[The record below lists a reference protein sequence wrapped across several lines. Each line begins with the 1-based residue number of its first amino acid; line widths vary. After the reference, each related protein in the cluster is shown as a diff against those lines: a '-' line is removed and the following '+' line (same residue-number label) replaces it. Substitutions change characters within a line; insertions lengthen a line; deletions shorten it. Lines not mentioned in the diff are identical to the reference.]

1 MYKRCKKNILM
12 FILVKVG
19 LFNLKW
25 SLYILTTF
33 IYSFI
38 QEQKHTIFCVCTGM
52 QNWFSFIYCFIHI
65 WVFSSLLFFSYSSD
79 LMNCDFE
86 SSSWQTDSGCGLVQ
100 SYSDNFQWSWR
111 SGSTPSSSTGPSS
124 ASKGSYYL
132 YIETSS
138 TSLNARAVLMS
149 SYLNTSNTIYFLIR
163 NQFWNWWL
171 IKIFDACSFMLSL
184 NLFVW
189 CFI

>member
-1 MYKRCKKNILM
+1 MVTIYPNNFYLQFYTRAKTHNILCM
-12 FILVKVG
+12 YWYAKLIQFYL
-19 LFNLKW
+19 L
-25 SLYILTTF
+25 LYTYMGFQFFT
-33 IYSFI
+33 
-38 QEQKHTIFCVCTGM
+38 
-52 QNWFSFIYCFIHI
+52 
-65 WVFSSLLFFSYSSD
+65 FFSYSSD

-100 SYSDNFQWSWR
+100 SYSDDFQWSWR

-163 NQFWNWWL
+163 NQF
-171 IKIFDACSFMLSL
+171 
-184 NLFVW
+184 
-189 CFI
+189 